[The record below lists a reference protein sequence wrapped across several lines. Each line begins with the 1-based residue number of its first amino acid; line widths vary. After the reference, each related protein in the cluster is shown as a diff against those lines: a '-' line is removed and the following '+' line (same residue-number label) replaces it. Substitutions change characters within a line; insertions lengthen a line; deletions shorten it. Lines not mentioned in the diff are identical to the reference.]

1 MIEERKEE
9 IKTKKETPLK
19 GRRGFKPRGPKF
31 LNTNE
36 GSPDEEEW
44 QSRMIDLRRVTRVMA
59 GGKRFKFRACVV
71 VGNGRGKVGVA
82 TAKGSDV
89 AQAISKA
96 SYQAKRKAV
105 QVPMVRETIPHEVR
119 FKCGSAEVLLKPAP
133 PGAGIIAGGAV
144 RTVMNLAGIHNI
156 SGKIISR
163 SSNKVNNAR
172 AAIGALK
179 QLKSPK
185 TQVKTEPKVE
195 AVKV

>member
-1 MIEERKEE
+1 MVEEKKEE
-9 IKTKKETPLK
+9 NKINKETNKDNL
-19 GRRGFKPRGPKF
+19 RFKSGKPK
-31 LNTNE
+31 
-36 GSPDEEEW
+36 SPDSDKGNSTEEEW

-96 SYQAKRKAV
+96 SHQAKRNIV
-105 QVPMVRETIPHEVR
+105 EVPIVNETIPHEVH
-119 FKCGSAEVLLKPAP
+119 FKYGPSEVLLKPAP
-133 PGAGIIAGGAV
+133 PGAGVIAGGAV
-144 RTVMNLAGIHNI
+144 RTVMNLAGINNI

-172 AAIGALK
+172 AAIGALEE
-179 QLKSPK
+179 LKAPK
-185 TQVKTEPKVE
+185 MESKPEPKLTSTD
-195 AVKV
+195 VK